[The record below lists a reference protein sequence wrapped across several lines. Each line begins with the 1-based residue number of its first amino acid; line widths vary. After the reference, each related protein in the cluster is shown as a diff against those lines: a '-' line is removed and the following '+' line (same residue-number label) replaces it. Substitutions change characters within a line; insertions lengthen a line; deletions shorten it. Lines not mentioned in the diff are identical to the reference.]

1 MKKKKNISSN
11 KTKKTSTNKTSKRW
25 RPPKAFISQKPQIK
39 REWPGRPKK
48 HEKIVLPQ
56 IPERKEN
63 KRKDAIILA
72 LFILSFIVFG
82 FSLYVSQ
89 KERIA
94 TFINKSS
101 QEVQETK
108 TEEPKQE
115 IANNQNSGTTENTVP
130 LVETKPVVQDAK
142 FLILQNMYWALQEAN
157 FDGIYAQI
165 DTTLKQSSIFKTY
178 FSKNRLQRFI
188 NNIDNK
194 SISIELV
201 NTDNETS
208 KIRYKLSYS
217 INNVPFAEERE
228 ASFITKDN
236 EQKIA
241 KIMCTT
247 QGCSTM
253 PFFNPG
259 KYF

>member
-1 MKKKKNISSN
+1 M
-11 KTKKTSTNKTSKRW
+11 
-25 RPPKAFISQKPQIK
+25 
-39 REWPGRPKK
+39 
-48 HEKIVLPQ
+48 
-56 IPERKEN
+56 
-63 KRKDAIILA
+63 A
-72 LFILSFIVFG
+72 LFIVSFIVFG

-89 KERIA
+89 REKIA
-94 TFINKSS
+94 SLIDKNP
-101 QEVQETK
+101 QEVQEIK
-108 TEEPKQE
+108 IDEPKQE
-115 IANNQNSGTTENTVP
+115 ITGNQDSGTVENTAP
-130 LVETKPVVQDAK
+130 LAEIKPVVQDAK

-157 FDGIYAQI
+157 FDGVYTQI
-165 DTTLKQSSIFKTY
+165 DSTLKQSSIFKTY

-194 SISIELV
+194 NISIELV

-217 INNVPFAEERE
+217 IDNVPFIEERE